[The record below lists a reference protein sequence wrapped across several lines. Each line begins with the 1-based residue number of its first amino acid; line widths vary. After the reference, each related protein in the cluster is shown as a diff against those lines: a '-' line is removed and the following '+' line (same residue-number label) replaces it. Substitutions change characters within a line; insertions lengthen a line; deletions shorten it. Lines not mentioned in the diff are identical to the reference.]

1 MQTTEWFMYNGNGR
15 PLSRKKTAQLF
26 VILVLAWATQTLL
39 HQWGFGQ
46 TVNPNEAVA
55 EKFVPGSARFASG
68 ATIEIRSEA
77 TIVGAEVKLK
87 QVCRWSDADASI
99 FAPIADLVLVRL
111 GPSVPFRAVTV
122 NEIKTILRDAG
133 VNIAT
138 VNFVGAG
145 SCTIG
150 RSDVQFNEGEALQK
164 WIDAHDTKTEIAETP
179 TTQPAT
185 AASAIAGLEPSR
197 GAVSQPEKVP
207 ATQPTVAQNENRT
220 LRDLLTNDLA
230 VRLGLPVETLQMSFN
245 PQDERLL
252 ALSDPLF
259 KFQIDPQRA
268 RDLGE
273 VSWHVRVFADGTNQK
288 ATISAT
294 ARAWQSQVV
303 VTKPLSFKQVIRDSD
318 VVDRRTL
325 IDHMTDDTVLDRS
338 QVVGQQASRDL
349 KPGVIV
355 TGRLIDAVQLV
366 RPGQFVTVVYR
377 QGVIELKSVAR
388 ALDGGAYG
396 QTIRVKNESTK
407 DIFEVILTGP
417 QTASMS
423 SAPTHSAAAA
433 VAESR

>member
-1 MQTTEWFMYNGNGR
+1 MYNGNGR

-46 TVNPNEAVA
+46 TVGASEPAA

-77 TIVGAEVKLK
+77 TVVGAEVKLK
-87 QVCRWSDADASI
+87 QVCRWSDGDASI

-111 GPSVPFRAVTV
+111 GPSVPFRAITV

-145 SCTIG
+145 SCTIA

-164 WIDAHDTKTEIAETP
+164 WIDAHDDKTEIAEAP
-179 TTQPAT
+179 STQPAT
-185 AASAIAGLEPSR
+185 APSAL
-197 GAVSQPEKVP
+197 AVSQSDKAPV
-207 ATQPTVAQNENRT
+207 TQPTIAQNDNRT

-230 VRLGLPVETLQMSFN
+230 VRLGLPIETIQMSFN

-252 ALSDPLF
+252 ALSEPLF

-273 VSWHVRVFADGTNQK
+273 VSWHVRVFADGTTQK

-303 VTKPLSFKQVIRDSD
+303 VTKPLSFKQVIRDAD
-318 VVDRRTL
+318 VIDRRTL

-377 QGVIELKSVAR
+377 QGAIELKSVAR

-423 SAPTHSAAAA
+423 SAPVHGAAAA